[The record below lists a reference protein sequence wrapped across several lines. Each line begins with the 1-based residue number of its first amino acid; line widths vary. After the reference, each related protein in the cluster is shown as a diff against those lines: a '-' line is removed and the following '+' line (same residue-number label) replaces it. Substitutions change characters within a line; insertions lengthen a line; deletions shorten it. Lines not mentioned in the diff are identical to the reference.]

1 MPKVVLLRLG
11 HRRER
16 DKRVTTHCGL
26 VARAFGASEMILS
39 GEEDPRVLE
48 SVREVVKRWGGPF
61 EVRYSP
67 KWKDEIV
74 RWKGIIVHLTMYGQP
89 VQTVIDEIREKFA
102 RQDILLV
109 VGAEKVPKELY
120 FMADYNVAITNQ
132 PHSEIAAIALFLDKL
147 FEGNELEREF
157 KDWKV
162 KVIPQKR
169 GKKLITAS

>member
-26 VARAFGASEMILS
+26 VARAFGASGMILS
-39 GEEDPRVLE
+39 GEEDPMVMRSIE
-48 SVREVVKRWGGPF
+48 EVVKRWGGPF

-67 KWKDEIV
+67 KWKDKLS
-74 RWKGIIVHLTMYGQP
+74 RWKGIVVHLTMYGQP
-89 VQTVIDEIREKFA
+89 IQTVIDEIRKKFVKD
-102 RQDILLV
+102 DILLV

-120 FMADYNVAITNQ
+120 SVADYNVAITNQ
-132 PHSEIAAIALFLDKL
+132 PHSEIAAIALFLDRL
-147 FEGNELEREF
+147 LEGNELEKEF

-162 KVIPQKR
+162 KIIPQKR
-169 GKKLITAS
+169 GKKLIRSS